1 MTHISRSAL
10 LPHDAQR
17 LFDLVNDVEAYPQ
30 YMGGCVGA
38 QVLHRDANLVEARLD
53 LARGGVSHSFS
64 TRNHLVPGREIVLE
78 LLDGPFDHFHG
89 RWDFQQLGNDGCKMS
104 LDLQFRINSRVLGVA
119 AARLFDRV
127 TNDLVDAVAGRARK
141 LYG

>member
-10 LPHDAQR
+10 LPHDARR

-38 QVLHRDANLVEARLD
+38 QVLRREAHLVEARLD
-53 LARGGVSHSFS
+53 LARGGVRQSFS

-78 LLDGPFDHFHG
+78 LLDGPFDQFQG
-89 RWDFQQLGNDGCKMS
+89 RWDFQQLGDAGCKMS

-119 AARLFDRV
+119 ATKLFDRV
-127 TNDLVDAVAGRARK
+127 SNDLVDAVAQRART